1 MMTSARFTHAAALL
15 GGLLLSGPGGL
26 AQLVA
31 EVDAGCDKWGYA
43 GDHLAYVQA
52 WNGAPFVLETDVRFP
67 PATLTAPMPRES
79 WFGLYVQDGQ
89 GAHRYVAAVFN
100 PAWEARPQQVVPTL
114 IFYEK
119 SGTMQRLS
127 APDGIPY
134 SAGRAFLRLAYDGT
148 ALEFSSSPDGK
159 AFKTVTRLAV
169 PAGFH
174 PDQVGLTADAY
185 HQEGSL
191 KGVGFAAFKITGD
204 GPAKSDAFR
213 PDGTVAWTAPSVRGR
228 FQAPVTLQVQWTP
241 DADSSG
247 VFDFG
252 LAAVLPFSCRTTE
265 LAGKTLAL
273 EAVCR
278 DATDDVLWR
287 GASTVM
293 LAAAPVAGRI
303 VIPAGTLPK
312 NGVYRLALSA
322 SLAGQPLGVP
332 LAQQFAVI
340 PPGRVTPGVF
350 DQRSPYSVNY
360 FSDWRLAARIGAR
373 QVRQTYWSLAEFA
386 TYVAAARANGLL
398 INGPYLNLGTGD
410 MPADIQKKAEEVAGI
425 FAELKKA
432 YPDVIYAQEIYN
444 EPENWPPTSV
454 NTDLVPFAAL
464 AGRVKARLGTLGVPL
479 QVISPGT
486 THRNL
491 AFLKKLA
498 VIGGADSVDIV
509 AVHGYRSPC
518 RPEFGHEEDV
528 AAIRD
533 LFGANKPIYVD
544 EDAYFASSAEPA
556 GAAPSIT
563 LPVSSMIELDELTQ
577 GIYLQR
583 LYLCQLAA
591 GYRLVNQF
599 DAIPSHSL
607 SENPFHRRPGIVTY
621 AALTSRLPHPEFKGR
636 RTAMQDS
643 LWALDWESDGI
654 HWLTLWT
661 LNGPEIV
668 ELKAPQAMSASD
680 GFANPLGIGKELRVT
695 VGGSPIFVKGTGIEI
710 TGRRDGKGQPPP
722 AVLLPEER
730 DTLSAGLAVTFGG
743 GATSMRDAAVW
754 ISLRNATGIRKTGE
768 LTPAFMN
775 DAPAAW
781 GFTPATAR
789 FALEPGAEQR
799 FTFVPGS
806 TVSATPFDPYN
817 PVPGQG
823 YAALWWAE
831 GFRLAARLTLEDG
844 TRAVV
849 HQPRPLCLRGI
860 PYADRI
866 TIDGDPGEWRGIPE
880 FKQLGKQKRNVEL
893 YGFWT
898 GMADFCPT
906 FRMAW
911 SEQGVLFLAEVIDDK
926 HDATQTGLNAWR
938 TDSVQIGLDSKH
950 ETPSFTDYLVLT
962 LATSGPAVLQR
973 ATPRLPAG
981 VLPQVQLKTRRVE
994 GDYNT
999 LGRTVYECLIP
1010 WSLLRVSPVAGT
1022 QLGFAVLFNE
1032 SDGWWR
1038 KGWEGTFVQMGG
1050 HLVDPRYF
1058 GEVTLVK

>member
-1 MMTSARFTHAAALL
+1 MMTGAHFTPTAALL
-15 GGLLLSGPGGL
+15 GGLLLFCTGGR

-31 EVDAGCDKWGYA
+31 DLDAGCDKWGYA
-43 GDHLAYVQA
+43 GDHHTAVQA
-52 WNGAPFVLETDVRFP
+52 WNGTPFVLETDVRFP
-67 PATLTAPMPRES
+67 PATTPAPMPRES
-79 WFGLYVQDGQ
+79 WFGLYVQDSQ

-119 SGTMQRLS
+119 NGTMQRAS

-134 SAGRAFLRLAYDGT
+134 SAGRVFLRLAYDGT
-148 ALEFSSSPDGK
+148 ALEFSSSRDGK
-159 AFKTVTRLAV
+159 AFQTVAKRAV

-213 PDGTVAWTAPSVRGR
+213 PDGTVAWTVSSTRGR
-228 FQAPVTLQVQWTP
+228 FQAPVTLQLQWTP
-241 DADSSG
+241 DAETSG
-247 VFDFG
+247 VFDLG
-252 LAAVLPFSCRTTE
+252 SDAVLAFSCRTTE
-265 LAGKTLAL
+265 LAGKTISLA
-273 EAVCR
+273 AVCR
-278 DATDDVLWR
+278 NAAGGVLWR
-287 GASTVM
+287 GTSTVV

-303 VIPAGTLPK
+303 VVPAGTLPK
-312 NGVYRLALSA
+312 NGVYQLELAA
-322 SLAGQPLGVP
+322 TLAGRPLGAP
-332 LAQQFAVI
+332 LTQQFAVI

-350 DQRSPYSVNY
+350 DRRSPYSVNY

-373 QVRQTYWSLAEFA
+373 QVRQTYWSPAEFA

-398 INGPYLNLGTGD
+398 LNGPYLNLGTGE
-410 MPADIQKKAEEVAGI
+410 MPADIQNKAKEVAGV
-425 FAELKKA
+425 FAALKKA

-464 AGRVKARLGTLGVPL
+464 AGQVKARLGTLGVPL

-491 AFLKKLA
+491 SFLKKLA
-498 VIGGADSVDIV
+498 VIGGPDAVDIV

-544 EDAYFASSAEPA
+544 EDAYFASSGPPA
-556 GAAPSIT
+556 GDAPSIT
-563 LPVSSMIELDELTQ
+563 VPVSSMIELDELTQ

-599 DAIPSHSL
+599 DGIPSHSL

-643 LWALDWESDGI
+643 LWAIDWESDGVR
-654 HWLTLWT
+654 WLTLWT

-668 ELKAPQAMSASD
+668 DLKAAGEISASD
-680 GFANPLGIGKELRVT
+680 CFANPIGAGKTLRLT
-695 VGGSPIFVKGTGIEI
+695 VGGSPIFLKGAGIEI
-710 TGRRDGKGQPPP
+710 AGRRDGKGQPPP
-722 AVLLPEER
+722 AVVLPEER
-730 DTLSAGLAVTFGG
+730 DTLHAGLAVTFGG
-743 GATSMRDAAVW
+743 GATSMRDSAVW
-754 ISLRNATGIRKTGE
+754 ISLRNATGTRKSGE

-775 DAPAAW
+775 AAPAAW
-781 GFTPATAR
+781 GFTPAAAR
-789 FALEPGAEQR
+789 FDLAPGAEQR

-806 TVSATPFDPYN
+806 TDAATPFDPYN
-817 PVPGQG
+817 PVPGPG
-823 YAALWWAE
+823 YAALWWAD
-831 GFRLAARLTLEDG
+831 GFRLAARLALDDG
-844 TRAVV
+844 TRVVV

-866 TIDGDPGEWRGIPE
+866 AVDGDAGDWRDIPE
-880 FKQLGKQKRNVEL
+880 LKQLGKQKRNLEL

-898 GMADFCPT
+898 GKADFCPT

-911 SEQGVLFLAEVIDDK
+911 NGQGLLFLAEVIDDK

-938 TDSVQIGLDSKH
+938 TDSVQIGLDPNH
-950 ETPSFTDYLVLT
+950 ANPSFTDYLVLT

-973 ATPRLPAG
+973 ATPQLPAG
-981 VLPQVQLKTRRVE
+981 ALPQVILKTKRVE

-1010 WSLLRVSPVAGT
+1010 WSLLRVPPAAGT